1 MNQAKLADLWLE
13 VSLSIGIVEQNGKNI
28 LWLGGQL
35 ASLVKIEAKYD
46 FKTYSNIQHH
56 TYLRNRIGTICWHI
70 HQLFV
75 YFFRGLEDDP
85 DGHAE
90 MQLEQALD
98 DNDLVYHDTMITAQ

>member
-1 MNQAKLADLWLE
+1 MY
-13 VSLSIGIVEQNGKNI
+13 I
-28 LWLGGQL
+28 
-35 ASLVKIEAKYD
+35 
-46 FKTYSNIQHH
+46 H
-56 TYLRNRIGTICWHI
+56 T
-70 HQLFV
+70 FV

>member
-1 MNQAKLADLWLE
+1 MEWMEWTKCKFDL
-13 VSLSIGIVEQNGKNI
+13 IFGIALMYI
-28 LWLGGQL
+28 
-35 ASLVKIEAKYD
+35 
-46 FKTYSNIQHH
+46 H
-56 TYLRNRIGTICWHI
+56 T
-70 HQLFV
+70 FV